1 MLKNGPPSLDRFDE
15 RVAIVTGAAQG
26 IGEAVARAFAERGA
40 RVAVA
45 DLNEHGAVRVATDL
59 RQAGLVAHAV
69 ATDVTRSSDVG
80 ALVQATLDLYGTID
94 ILVNAAGGFARAL
107 ATEDIAD
114 EEWSH
119 ILDLN
124 LTSAFLCC
132 RAVIPCMKSARRG
145 RIINIAS
152 EAGRMPVMLSASH
165 YAAAKAGILGLTRH
179 LARELGPFG
188 ITVNAV
194 APGTTRTP
202 RVAALHESDKMEWIE
217 KLTPLGRI
225 AEVSDQ
231 VGPVLFLASDAA
243 GYITGATLDVTGG
256 RVML

>member
-1 MLKNGPPSLDRFDE
+1 MFGRFDG
-15 RVAIVTGAAQG
+15 RTAIVTGAAQG
-26 IGEAVARAFAERGA
+26 IGEAVARALAQLGA
-40 RVAVA
+40 SVALA
-45 DLNEHGAVRVATDL
+45 DLNDVGAGRVAAELGDMGFV
-59 RQAGLVAHAV
+59 AGAFK
-69 ATDVTRSSDVG
+69 TDVTRSSDVD
-80 ALVQATLDLYGTID
+80 AMARATLETYGSID

-107 ATEDIAD
+107 PAEEIDD
-114 EEWSH
+114 EQWTQV
-119 ILDLN
+119 LQLN

-132 RAVIPCMKSARRG
+132 RAVIPPMKSARRG
-145 RIINIAS
+145 RIVNISS

-202 RVAALHESDKMEWIE
+202 RVAQLHESEKVAWIE

-225 AEVSDQ
+225 AEVADQ

-243 GYITGATLDVTGG
+243 AYVNGATLDVTGG
-256 RVML
+256 RIML

>member
-1 MLKNGPPSLDRFDE
+1 
-15 RVAIVTGAAQG
+15 
-26 IGEAVARAFAERGA
+26 
-40 RVAVA
+40 
-45 DLNEHGAVRVATDL
+45 
-59 RQAGLVAHAV
+59 
-69 ATDVTRSSDVG
+69 
-80 ALVQATLDLYGTID
+80 
-94 ILVNAAGGFARAL
+94 
-107 ATEDIAD
+107 
-114 EEWSH
+114 
-119 ILDLN
+119 
-124 LTSAFLCC
+124 
-132 RAVIPCMKSARRG
+132 
-145 RIINIAS
+145 
-152 EAGRMPVMLSASH
+152 MPVMLSASH

-217 KLTPLGRI
+217 RLTPLGRI